1 MVERTLVDEIIS
13 IIHSEA
19 NNNPLPLKCTIHE
32 TYPNGLIDVLL
43 ENGTILTYLPV
54 IGSPSVGD
62 TGVLLYLDDEKNNQ
76 IIITNGGSITDTG
89 WQNVSF
95 SADYTN
101 YPDDSLKIRRIGNIV
116 EINGSWTALKNKTAS
131 SAPIPFATID
141 EEFRPESDVYVRQQ
155 GPGMNTYLLL
165 VEPNGNVY
173 WSKYGTS
180 SSSNIT
186 ASNRHICHAL
196 WTVNGG
202 AVAGGGST
210 GTGGS
215 NVDLSNY
222 IQKSSTSGLVKN
234 DGSIDTTSYLSSLP
248 SHTHMKSEITDFT
261 HTHSIDDVAGLQTTL
276 NEKANTSHTH
286 TTSEITDFPVIP
298 DVSNYIQKSS
308 ITGLVKN
315 DGSIDSNDYVTS
327 QELPSKLSDL
337 TNDTGFITL
346 SALNDYVTKDN
357 LSIKY
362 SNEIPTEVDPS
373 EPYSLC
379 IVKSSNGYDVYSIQ
393 STGWVK
399 SATIPSDFA
408 ISSHNHNDL
417 YYTKSEVDN
426 MNLGGGGEV
435 DLSNYIQK
443 SSITGLVKND
453 GSIDSNDYVTSQEL
467 PSKTSDLINDSSFTT
482 LQAVYP
488 VGSIYMSINNTN
500 PSVLFGFGVWEKIE
514 DKFLLGSGTTY
525 ANGSTGGSADSVV
538 VSHSHKPNTDGEY
551 IVTSEDPTAN
561 NTKVAYSSNGNRW
574 VDGQTSQSHFHHRTG
589 TSTVGEDGTGKN
601 MPPYLA
607 VNIWKRTA

>member
-19 NNNPLPLKCTIHE
+19 NNNPLPVKCTIHE
-32 TYPNGLIDVLL
+32 TYSNGLIDVLL
-43 ENGTILTYLPV
+43 ENGNIVTYLPV
-54 IGSPSVGD
+54 IGSPRVGD

-76 IIITNGGSITDTG
+76 IIITNGGAVGSEEINIDTG

-95 SADYTN
+95 IDGYTN
-101 YPDDSLKIRRIGNIV
+101 HSNDNLKIRRIGNIV
-116 EINGSWTALKNKTAS
+116 EINGSWTVLKDKTAS
-131 SAPIPFATID
+131 SAPVKFATID
-141 EEFRPESDVYVRQQ
+141 EIFRPESNVYVRQQ

-165 VEPNGNVY
+165 IEPTGNVY

-180 SSSNIT
+180 SSSNLT
-186 ASNRHICHAL
+186 ASNQYPCHAL
-196 WTVNGG
+196 WVVNGG
-202 AVAGGGST
+202 AVGGGSS

-222 IQKSSTSGLVKN
+222 YTKGELDALIPNELSDLINDTGFITSS
-234 DGSIDTTSYLSSLP
+234 
-248 SHTHMKSEITDFT
+248 
-261 HTHSIDDVAGLQTTL
+261 A
-276 NEKANTSHTH
+276 
-286 TTSEITDFPVIP
+286 
-298 DVSNYIQKSS
+298 
-308 ITGLVKN
+308 
-315 DGSIDSNDYVTS
+315 
-327 QELPSKLSDL
+327 LPSKLSDL
-337 TNDTGFITL
+337 INDTGFITS
-346 SALNDYVTKDN
+346 SALNDYITKDN

-362 SNEIPTEVDPS
+362 SNEIPTQVDPS

-393 STGWVK
+393 ESSTGGSGEWVK

-426 MNLGGGGEV
+426 MNLGGGGEIN
-435 DLSNYIQK
+435 LSNYIQK

-488 VGSIYMSINNTN
+488 VGSIYMSVNTVS
-500 PSVLFGFGVWEKIE
+500 PSILFGFGVWEKIE
-514 DKFLLGSGTTY
+514 DKFLLGSGTNY
-525 ANGSTGGSADSVV
+525 ANGSTGGSADAII
-538 VSHSHKPNTDGEY
+538 VSHSHKSSAAGEY
-551 IVTSEDPTAN
+551 IVTSEENTAN
-561 NTKVAYSSNGNRW
+561 NTKVAYSASGNRW
-574 VDGQTSQSHFHHRTG
+574 VDGQPSQSHFHHRTN
-589 TSTVGEDGTGKN
+589 TNTVGEDGTNKN

>member
-13 IIHSEA
+13 IVHSEA
-19 NNNPLPLKCTIHE
+19 NNNPLPVKCTIHE
-32 TYPNGLIDVLL
+32 TYSNGLIDVLL
-43 ENGTILTYLPV
+43 ENGNIVTYLPV
-54 IGSPSVGD
+54 IGSPRVGD

-76 IIITNGGSITDTG
+76 IIITNGGAVGSEEINIDTG

-95 SADYTN
+95 MDGYTN
-101 YPDDSLKIRRIGNIV
+101 HSNDNLKIRRIGNIV
-116 EINGSWTALKNKTAS
+116 EINGSWTVLKDKTAS
-131 SAPIPFATID
+131 SAPVKFATID
-141 EEFRPESDVYVRQQ
+141 EIFRPESNVYVRQQ

-165 VEPNGNVY
+165 IEPTGNVY

-180 SSSNIT
+180 SSSNLT
-186 ASNRHICHAL
+186 ASNQYPCHAL
-196 WTVNGG
+196 WVVNGG
-202 AVAGGGST
+202 SVGGGSS

-222 IQKSSTSGLVKN
+222 YTKGELDALIPNELSDLINDTGFITSS
-234 DGSIDTTSYLSSLP
+234 
-248 SHTHMKSEITDFT
+248 
-261 HTHSIDDVAGLQTTL
+261 A
-276 NEKANTSHTH
+276 
-286 TTSEITDFPVIP
+286 
-298 DVSNYIQKSS
+298 
-308 ITGLVKN
+308 
-315 DGSIDSNDYVTS
+315 
-327 QELPSKLSDL
+327 LPSKLSDL
-337 TNDTGFITL
+337 TNDTGFITS
-346 SALNDYVTKDN
+346 SALNDYITKDN

-362 SNEIPTEVDPS
+362 SNEIPTQVDPS

-393 STGWVK
+393 ESSTGGSGEWVK

-426 MNLGGGGEV
+426 MNLGGGGEIN
-435 DLSNYIQK
+435 LSNYIQK

-467 PSKTSDLINDSSFTT
+467 PSKTSDLINDSNFTT

-488 VGSIYMSINNTN
+488 VGSIYMSVNTVS

-525 ANGSTGGSADSVV
+525 ANGSTGGSADAVV
-538 VSHSHKPNTDGEY
+538 VSHNHTYGRQYVLTTSGGGVDRVSKAGE
-551 IVTSEDPTAN
+551 TG
-561 NTKVAYSSNGNRW
+561 TKVPNLLQSNDAIYRNYINE
-574 VDGQTSQSHFHHRTG
+574 S
-589 TSTVGEDGTGKN
+589 GEDGAGKN
-601 MPPYLA
+601 MPPYIA